1 MYSTKLMLLTAV
13 GSAFSFYNTLWLSAS
28 FANLYLAGS
37 DVNALRIFTAF
48 MASFSFMLLV
58 IQLVIF
64 CREFCKYLAS
74 DDR

>member
-1 MYSTKLMLLTAV
+1 MQSNKLMLLTAV
-13 GSAFSFYNTLWLSAS
+13 GSAIAFYDTLWVSVCFVKHDFTVDSLWIV
-28 FANLYLAGS
+28 FL
-37 DVNALRIFTAF
+37 TAF

-64 CREFCKYLAS
+64 CREFCKFLAS